1 MATLQPILQVAD
13 VDASIAFYR
22 DVLGFSVDLAVPDE
36 SGKTVHAE
44 LSRNGAALMFAPAS
58 SLSEAARSL
67 LGAGVTLYITDNDV
81 DIDAFYEQVR
91 AAGARIAEPIQDQF
105 WGDRTFT
112 VQDPDGYH
120 LTFAKNVHLSAPSM
134 MP

>member
-13 VDASIAFYR
+13 VDAATAFYR
-22 DVLGFSVDLAVPDE
+22 DVLGFSVDLTVPDG
-36 SGKTVHAE
+36 SGKTMHAE
-44 LSRNGAALMFAPAS
+44 LSRNGAALMFEPATG
-58 SLSEAARSL
+58 LSEAARSL
-67 LGAGVTLYITDNDV
+67 LGAVLTLYITDNDV
-81 DIDAFYEQVR
+81 DIDAFCEQVR

-112 VQDPDGYH
+112 VRDPDGYH
-120 LTFAKNVHLSAPSM
+120 LTFAKNVRPFDPAL

>member
-22 DVLGFSVDLAVPDE
+22 DVLGFSVNLTMPDD
-36 SGKTVHAE
+36 SGKIVHAE
-44 LSRNGAALMFAPAS
+44 LSCNGAALMFGPATG
-58 SLSEAARSL
+58 LSEVARSL
-67 LGAGVTLYITDNDV
+67 LGAGVTLYITDNDG

-91 AAGARIAEPIQDQF
+91 AAGARIAEPIQDQI

-120 LTFAKNVHLSAPSM
+120 LTFAKNVRPFDPSM